1 MLEPLQ
7 GTVED
12 TTVERV
18 VVTDAPTDMTGYRA
32 LIESALKK
40 GADWYTFEDLAER
53 VRLGAMQFWP
63 GVTSVILTEVQ
74 PFPRK
79 KVLHCFLSAGNQKE
93 LAVMGPPILRWA
105 RAMGC
110 TEATLYGRPGWERSV
125 FAKLG
130 FKKLKMIAMSLPLEP
145 WDEGDVCQ

>member
-1 MLEPLQ
+1 MLETLQ
-7 GTVED
+7 GTLED
-12 TTVERV
+12 TPEERV
-18 VVTDAPTDMTGYRA
+18 VITEAPTDMTGYRA

-53 VRLGAMQFWP
+53 VANGAMQFWP
-63 GVTSVILTEVQ
+63 GVSSVILTEVL

-79 KVLHCFLSAGNQKE
+79 KVLHCFLSAGNQPE

-105 RAMGC
+105 RGQGC

-125 FAKLG
+125 FAKMG
-130 FKKLKMIAMSLPLEP
+130 FKKLKMIAMSLPLDPMEE
-145 WDEGDVCQ
+145 DICQ